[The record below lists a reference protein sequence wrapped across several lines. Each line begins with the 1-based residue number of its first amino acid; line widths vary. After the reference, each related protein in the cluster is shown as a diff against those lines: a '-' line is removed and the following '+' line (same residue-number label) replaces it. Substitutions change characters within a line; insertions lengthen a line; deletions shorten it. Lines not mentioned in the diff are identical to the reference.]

1 MGKISTATEAAQLCI
16 PRSLGRAPLARH
28 YFMAIKGFGL
38 YKRRTCGRAAPRGI
52 TQGEERRGTGKRG
65 PPDIKSP
72 HSPSSPL
79 SAAGPS
85 LPSLGAAARGL
96 GNLSLF
102 VLSRPFWTTFY
113 VFIQAICSP
122 GKGKRLLRLPAPRPL
137 LALLCPATVPLPP
150 ASARPGP
157 RRLALARRDF
167 ISA

>member
-1 MGKISTATEAAQLCI
+1 MSTATEAVQLCI

-28 YFMAIKGFGL
+28 YFIDRQGSGL
-38 YKRRTCGRAAPRGI
+38 SKRRTCGPAAPRGI
-52 TQGEERRGTGKRG
+52 IQGEERQRAHTALPTSKV
-65 PPDIKSP
+65 PSLP
-72 HSPSSPL
+72 HPFQRRLP
-79 SAAGPS
+79 PS
-85 LPSLGAAARGL
+85 LPSLRAAARGL

-122 GKGKRLLRLPAPRPL
+122 GKGRRLLRLPAPRPL

-150 ASARPGP
+150 APARPGP